1 MKTKTLLTVLL
12 ASVVALQTL
21 ATTTSNGRGK
31 FFKATDSNI
40 SFTGR
45 TLSADDGRVSFD
57 WTGVYLQT
65 RFTGRNIGVV
75 IAELEV
81 EGEPEFGEEYSMLA
95 HTFAELITEHI
106 GSYTEDLMMAVADLP
121 ELDVELTDE
130 ERAALADEQTNE
142 NGSVLL
148 YSFPVLIMEDE
159 DDGSKNLGAGF
170 NRSLKADVMLKIYGE
185 DFVEAEDSYQD
196 LVTDAVLDHGVLF
209 LKAVESIQKL

>member
-1 MKTKTLLTVLL
+1 MGVFEDLGVMVDGLEDETAEEFGGDVEEIFRFDVSLTPE
-12 ASVVALQTL
+12 Q
-21 ATTTSNGRGK
+21 
-31 FFKATDSNI
+31 DI
-40 SFTGR
+40 E
-45 TLSADDGRVSFD
+45 
-57 WTGVYLQT
+57 
-65 RFTGRNIGVV
+65 IGVV

-81 EGEPEFGEEYSMLA
+81 EDEPEFGEEYSMLA

-159 DDGSKNLGAGF
+159 EDGSKNLGAGF

-185 DFVEAEDSYQD
+185 DFIEAEDSYQD

>member
-1 MKTKTLLTVLL
+1 MGVFEDLGVMVDGLEDETAEEFGGDVEEIFRFDVSLTPE
-12 ASVVALQTL
+12 Q
-21 ATTTSNGRGK
+21 
-31 FFKATDSNI
+31 DI
-40 SFTGR
+40 E
-45 TLSADDGRVSFD
+45 
-57 WTGVYLQT
+57 
-65 RFTGRNIGVV
+65 IGVV

-130 ERAALADEQTNE
+130 ERAALADEHTNE

-170 NRSLKADVMLKIYGE
+170 NRSLKADVMLKIYGD
-185 DFVEAEDSYQD
+185 DFIEAEDSYQD

-209 LKAVESIQKL
+209 MKAVESIQKL

>member
-1 MKTKTLLTVLL
+1 MGVFEDLGVMVDGLEDETAEEFGGDVEEIFRFDVSLTPE
-12 ASVVALQTL
+12 Q
-21 ATTTSNGRGK
+21 
-31 FFKATDSNI
+31 DI
-40 SFTGR
+40 E
-45 TLSADDGRVSFD
+45 
-57 WTGVYLQT
+57 
-65 RFTGRNIGVV
+65 IGVV

-81 EGEPEFGEEYSMLA
+81 EDEPEFGEEYSMLA

>member
-1 MKTKTLLTVLL
+1 MGVFEDLGVMVDGLEDETAEEFGGDVEEIFRFDVSLTPE
-12 ASVVALQTL
+12 Q
-21 ATTTSNGRGK
+21 
-31 FFKATDSNI
+31 DI
-40 SFTGR
+40 E
-45 TLSADDGRVSFD
+45 
-57 WTGVYLQT
+57 
-65 RFTGRNIGVV
+65 IGVV

-185 DFVEAEDSYQD
+185 DFIEAEDSYQD

>member
-1 MKTKTLLTVLL
+1 MGVFEDLGVMVDGLEDETAEEFGGDVEEIFRFDVSLTPE
-12 ASVVALQTL
+12 Q
-21 ATTTSNGRGK
+21 
-31 FFKATDSNI
+31 DI
-40 SFTGR
+40 E
-45 TLSADDGRVSFD
+45 
-57 WTGVYLQT
+57 
-65 RFTGRNIGVV
+65 IGVV

-95 HTFAELITEHI
+95 HTFAERITEHI

>member
-1 MKTKTLLTVLL
+1 MGVFEDLGVMVDGLEDETAEEFGGDVEEIFRFDVSLTPE
-12 ASVVALQTL
+12 Q
-21 ATTTSNGRGK
+21 
-31 FFKATDSNI
+31 DI
-40 SFTGR
+40 E
-45 TLSADDGRVSFD
+45 
-57 WTGVYLQT
+57 
-65 RFTGRNIGVV
+65 IGVV

-159 DDGSKNLGAGF
+159 DDGSKNLGH
-170 NRSLKADVMLKIYGE
+170 GE
-185 DFVEAEDSYQD
+185 QY
-196 LVTDAVLDHGVLF
+196 
-209 LKAVESIQKL
+209 

>member
-1 MKTKTLLTVLL
+1 MGVFEDLGVMVDGLEDETAEEFGGDVEEIFRFDVSLTPE
-12 ASVVALQTL
+12 Q
-21 ATTTSNGRGK
+21 
-31 FFKATDSNI
+31 DI
-40 SFTGR
+40 E
-45 TLSADDGRVSFD
+45 
-57 WTGVYLQT
+57 
-65 RFTGRNIGVV
+65 IGVV

-209 LKAVESIQKL
+209 MKAVESIQKL

>member
-1 MKTKTLLTVLL
+1 MGIFKDLGVMVDGLEDETAEEFGGDVEEIFRFDVSLTPE
-12 ASVVALQTL
+12 Q
-21 ATTTSNGRGK
+21 
-31 FFKATDSNI
+31 DI
-40 SFTGR
+40 E
-45 TLSADDGRVSFD
+45 
-57 WTGVYLQT
+57 
-65 RFTGRNIGVV
+65 IGVV

-170 NRSLKADVMLKIYGE
+170 NRSLKADVMLKIYGD
-185 DFVEAEDSYQD
+185 DFIEAVDSYQD

-209 LKAVESIQKL
+209 MKAVESIQKL

>member
-1 MKTKTLLTVLL
+1 MGVFEDLGVMVDGLEDETAEEFGGDVEEIFRFDVSLTPE
-12 ASVVALQTL
+12 Q
-21 ATTTSNGRGK
+21 
-31 FFKATDSNI
+31 DI
-40 SFTGR
+40 E
-45 TLSADDGRVSFD
+45 
-57 WTGVYLQT
+57 
-65 RFTGRNIGVV
+65 IGVV

-81 EGEPEFGEEYSMLA
+81 EGEPEFGEEYSILA

-170 NRSLKADVMLKIYGE
+170 NRSLKADVMRKIYGGE
-185 DFVEAEDSYQD
+185 FEEAEDSYQD

>member
-1 MKTKTLLTVLL
+1 MGVFEDLGVMVDGLEDETAEEFGGDVEEIFRFDVSLTPE
-12 ASVVALQTL
+12 Q
-21 ATTTSNGRGK
+21 
-31 FFKATDSNI
+31 DI
-40 SFTGR
+40 E
-45 TLSADDGRVSFD
+45 
-57 WTGVYLQT
+57 
-65 RFTGRNIGVV
+65 IGVV

-130 ERAALADEQTNE
+130 ERAALADEHTNE